1 MQQRGHSHTGGDF
14 RLWRIILQF
23 DNNGDAWQIIDN
35 NLLYSM
41 RLNLLYYLQFTNPDY
56 KLNNDYLSRFVL

>member
-1 MQQRGHSHTGGDF
+1 MQQRGHSHTGGGC

-23 DNNGDAWQIIDN
+23 DNNGDAWQIVDDS
-35 NLLYSM
+35 LQYST
-41 RLNLLYYLQFTNPDY
+41 RLSLLYYLQFTNPDY

>member
-1 MQQRGHSHTGGDF
+1 MQQHGHSHTGGDF

-23 DNNGDAWQIIDN
+23 DNNGDAWQIVDDSLQYLTRLS
-35 NLLYSM
+35 LL
-41 RLNLLYYLQFTNPDY
+41 NYLQITIPDY